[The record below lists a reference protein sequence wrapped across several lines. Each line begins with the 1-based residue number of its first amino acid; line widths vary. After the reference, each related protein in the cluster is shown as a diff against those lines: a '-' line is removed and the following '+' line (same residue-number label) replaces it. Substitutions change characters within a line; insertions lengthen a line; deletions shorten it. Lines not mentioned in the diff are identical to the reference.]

1 MIGPKLGRI
10 GLFDFHRAE
19 ETIELGRQAT
29 QRALGDIAALIADS
43 QIASG
48 R

>member
-1 MIGPKLGRI
+1 MVGPKLGRM

-29 QRALGDIAALIADS
+29 RRCLDDIEAAIAGS
-43 QIASG
+43 SISA
-48 R
+48 